1 VKEWTVILEIFLK
14 EGIFDPQGKTIR
26 SALHSL
32 GFGEVKE
39 VRVGKVLKIK
49 IMGNSEEEVMEK
61 VRKTS
66 EMVLVNPVTEDFSI
80 RVEKE

>member
-32 GFGEVKE
+32 GFEEVKE

-61 VRKTS
+61 VRKMS

>member
-1 VKEWTVILEIFLK
+1 MKEWTVILEIFLK

-32 GFGEVKE
+32 GFEEVKE

-61 VRKTS
+61 VRKMS
-66 EMVLVNPVTEDFSI
+66 EIVLVNPVTEDFSI

>member
-1 VKEWTVILEIFLK
+1 MKEWTVILEIFLK

>member
-32 GFGEVKE
+32 GFEEVKE

-61 VRKTS
+61 VRKMS
-66 EMVLVNPVTEDFSI
+66 EIVLVNPVTEDFSI

>member
-1 VKEWTVILEIFLK
+1 MKEWTVILEIFLK

-32 GFGEVKE
+32 GFEEVKE

-61 VRKTS
+61 VRKMS

>member
-1 VKEWTVILEIFLK
+1 MKEWTVILEIFLK

-32 GFGEVKE
+32 GFEEVKE

-49 IMGNSEEEVMEK
+49 IMGNSEEEVMGK
-61 VRKTS
+61 VRKMS

>member
-1 VKEWTVILEIFLK
+1 VKEWAVILEIFLK

-32 GFGEVKE
+32 GFEEVKE

-61 VRKTS
+61 VRKMS
-66 EMVLVNPVTEDFSI
+66 EIVLVNPVTEDFSI